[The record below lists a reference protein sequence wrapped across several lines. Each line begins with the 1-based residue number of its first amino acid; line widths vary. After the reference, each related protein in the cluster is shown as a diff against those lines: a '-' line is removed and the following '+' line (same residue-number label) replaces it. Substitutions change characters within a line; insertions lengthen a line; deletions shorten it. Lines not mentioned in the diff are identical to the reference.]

1 MNQAH
6 ASAMSPRAA
15 VRPWEGIALEA
26 AGSVIEFWGF
36 KRNQG
41 RVWALL
47 YLRAT
52 PMTAE
57 TIRQRLDLSKGA
69 VSILMRELERWGV
82 VRRVRV
88 PGHRAWHFEASQDLM
103 AMIRRVF
110 EEREIRLV
118 RHVLDELSRA
128 EQMARD
134 DPDTTRAEVERLE
147 RMRRV
152 ATGVDRALRVF
163 LDTARLDAG
172 RAVDAL
178 RLGTR
183 RLRRGRG
190 LLRRS

>member
-6 ASAMSPRAA
+6 ASAISHRAA
-15 VRPWEGIALEA
+15 VRPWEGVALEA

-47 YLRAT
+47 YLRGT
-52 PMTAE
+52 PMTAT
-57 TIRQRLDLSKGA
+57 TIQQQLDLSKGA
-69 VSILMRELERWGV
+69 VSILMRELEQWAV

-88 PGHRAWHFEASQDLM
+88 PGQRAWHYEAGQDLM

-110 EEREIRLV
+110 EEREVRLV
-118 RHVLDELSRA
+118 RSVLTDLERA
-128 EQMARD
+128 ETMARE
-134 DPDTTRAEVERLE
+134 DPGATRAEIERLT
-147 RMRRV
+147 RMRQV

-172 RAVDAL
+172 RAVEAL
-178 RLGTR
+178 RAGSAR
-183 RLRRGRG
+183 WRGRG
-190 LLRRS
+190 LLRRGR